1 MQKKPIE
8 TVGVVGLG
16 KMGAAIASALVKKG
30 TKVYGF
36 DPNLKDSP
44 VSGVNLVGTLDSI
57 GKETDM
63 IVIAVKPNLVVPV
76 LKEFSKPA
84 TFVSIAAGISYSQ
97 ISEAAPKGSSAVRVM
112 PNLPLVSERG
122 ALAYFCEDTAVVG
135 VEQLFS
141 GMGKSI
147 RVSKESLMDT
157 VTGLSG
163 SGPAYVLTF
172 LQAMAEGGL
181 QEGLSYEE
189 SLSLAME
196 TIEGTLVYFRTLRE
210 ADSQLHPMEVRNW
223 VTSPGGTTIHGLDA
237 LERGGFS
244 TAVRDAIHRA
254 TERSKELGKG

>member
-1 MQKKPIE
+1 MQRNPFE
-8 TVGVVGLG
+8 RVGVVGLG
-16 KMGAAIASALVKKG
+16 KMGAAIATALVKKG

-36 DPNLKDSP
+36 DPHISESP
-44 VSGVNLVGTLDSI
+44 VPGVTLVGTLDAIS
-57 GKETDM
+57 KESEV

-76 LKEFSKPA
+76 LKEFSKPS
-84 TFVSIAAGISYSQ
+84 TFVSIAAGISFSNL
-97 ISEAAPKGSSAVRVM
+97 SESAPKGSEVVRVM

-122 ALAYFCEDTAVVG
+122 AMAYFCEDPVAPS
-135 VEQLFS
+135 VERLFY
-141 GMGKSI
+141 GMGTTI
-147 RVSKESLMDT
+147 RVGKESLMDA

-196 TIEGTLVYFRTLRE
+196 TIEGTLVYFRSLRNE
-210 ADSQLHPMEVRNW
+210 DASLHPMEVRNW

-244 TAVRDAIHRA
+244 TAVRDAIKRA

>member
-1 MQKKPIE
+1 MNPIE
-8 TVGVVGLG
+8 TVGIVGLG
-16 KMGAAIASALVKKG
+16 KMGAAIATALVKKG

-44 VSGVNLVGTLDSI
+44 VEGVVLVKTLEAVS
-57 GKETDM
+57 KEAAVV
-63 IVIAVKPNLVVPV
+63 VIAVKPNLVVPV

-84 TFVSIAAGISYSQ
+84 TFVSIAAGISFSQ
-97 ISEAAPKGSSAVRVM
+97 ISQSAPQGSLAVRVM
-112 PNLPLVSERG
+112 PNLPLVAERG
-122 ALAYFCEDTAVVG
+122 AFAYFCEDNAVLS
-135 VEQLFS
+135 VEQLFY
-141 GMGKSI
+141 GMGTGI
-147 RVSKESLMDT
+147 RVMKESLMDA

-196 TIEGTLVYFRTLRE
+196 TIEGTLVYFRSLRE
-210 ADSQLHPMEVRNW
+210 EDKDLHPMEVKNW
-223 VTSPGGTTIHGLDA
+223 VTSPGGTTIYGLDA

-244 TAVRDAIHRA
+244 TAVRDAVHRA

>member
-1 MQKKPIE
+1 MQKKPFE
-8 TVGVVGLG
+8 AVGVVGLG
-16 KMGAAIASALVKKG
+16 KMGGAIATALVGKG

-36 DPNLKDSP
+36 DPNIKESP
-44 VSGVNLVGTLDSI
+44 VSGMTLLGSLTAMS
-57 GKETDM
+57 EVAEL

-76 LKEFSKPA
+76 LKEFSKPT

-97 ISEAAPKGSSAVRVM
+97 MADVAPKGSNSVRVM

-122 ALAYFCEDTAVVG
+122 AFAYFCEDPSVSH
-135 VEQLFS
+135 VERLFD
-141 GMGKSI
+141 GMGTGI
-147 RVSKESLMDT
+147 RVAKESLMDA

-196 TIEGTLVYFRTLRE
+196 TIEGTLVYFRTLRK
-210 ADSQLHPMEVRNW
+210 ADANLHPMEVRNW

-244 TAVRDAIHRA
+244 TSVRDAIHRA

>member
-1 MQKKPIE
+1 MNPIE
-8 TVGVVGLG
+8 TVGIVGLG
-16 KMGAAIASALVKKG
+16 KMGAAIATALVKKG

-36 DPNLKDSP
+36 DPNLKESP
-44 VSGVNLVGTLDSI
+44 VKGVVLVKTLEAIRNES
-57 GKETDM
+57 EV

-84 TFVSIAAGISYSQ
+84 TFVSIAAGISFSQ
-97 ISEAAPKGSSAVRVM
+97 ITENAPQGSLAVRVM
-112 PNLPLVSERG
+112 PNLPLVAERG
-122 ALAYFCEDTAVVG
+122 AFAYFCDDNAATN
-135 VEQLFS
+135 VEQLFY
-141 GMGKSI
+141 GMGTGI
-147 RVSKESLMDT
+147 RVAKESLMDA

-163 SGPAYVLTF
+163 SGPAYVLMF

-196 TIEGTLVYFRTLRE
+196 TIEGTLVYFRSLRKE
-210 ADSQLHPMEVRNW
+210 DKNLHPMEVKNW

>member
-1 MQKKPIE
+1 MNSIE
-8 TVGVVGLG
+8 TVGIVGLG
-16 KMGAAIASALVKKG
+16 KMGGAIASALVKKG

-36 DPNLKDSP
+36 DPNLKESHLE
-44 VSGVNLVGTLDSI
+44 GVVLVKTLEAI
-57 GKETDM
+57 RNETEV

-84 TFVSIAAGISYSQ
+84 TFVSIAAGISFSQ
-97 ISEAAPKGSSAVRVM
+97 ITENAPSGSLAVRVM
-112 PNLPLVSERG
+112 PNLPLVAERG
-122 ALAYFCEDTAVVG
+122 AFAYFCEDNAVTN
-135 VEQLFS
+135 VEQLFY
-141 GMGKSI
+141 GMGTGI
-147 RVSKESLMDT
+147 RVAKESLMDA

-172 LQAMAEGGL
+172 LQAMTEGGL

-196 TIEGTLVYFRTLRE
+196 TIEGTLAYFRSLRKE
-210 ADSQLHPMEVRNW
+210 DKNLHPMEVKNW

>member
-1 MQKKPIE
+1 MQMNPFKA
-8 TVGVVGLG
+8 VGIVGLG
-16 KMGAAIASALVKKG
+16 KMGSAIATALVKKG

-36 DPNLKDSP
+36 DPNLKESP
-44 VSGVNLVGTLDSI
+44 VSGVTLVNTLDAI
-57 GKETDM
+57 GKESEV
-63 IVIAVKPNLVVPV
+63 IVIAVKPNLVVSV
-76 LKEFSKPA
+76 LKEFSKPS
-84 TFVSIAAGISYSQ
+84 TFVSIAAGVSYSTLSQ
-97 ISEAAPKGSSAVRVM
+97 SAPKGSFSVRVM

-122 ALAYFCEDTAVVG
+122 AMAYFCEDQVVSS
-135 VEQLFS
+135 VERLFY
-141 GMGKSI
+141 GMGTTTRI
-147 RVSKESLMDT
+147 TKESLMDA

-172 LQAMAEGGL
+172 LQALAEGGL

-196 TIEGTLVYFRTLRE
+196 TIEGTLVYFRTLRKE
-210 ADSQLHPMEVRNW
+210 NSNLHPMEVRNW

-244 TAVRDAIHRA
+244 TAVRDAVRRA

>member
-1 MQKKPIE
+1 MEKNPFE
-8 TVGVVGLG
+8 AVGIVGLG

-36 DPNLKDSP
+36 DPNLKESP
-44 VSGVNLVGTLDSI
+44 VSGVTLVGTLE
-57 GKETDM
+57 GVRKEAEV
-63 IVIAVKPNLVVPV
+63 IVIAVKPNLVEPV
-76 LKEFSKPA
+76 LKEFSKSA
-84 TFVSIAAGISYSQ
+84 TFVSIAAGVSFSKL
-97 ISEAAPKGSSAVRVM
+97 SEAAPKGSHVVRVM

-122 ALAYFCEDTAVVG
+122 ALAYFCEDDVVSD
-135 VEQLFS
+135 VERLFA

-147 RVSKESLMDT
+147 RVVKESLMDA

-172 LQAMAEGGL
+172 LQAMTEGGL

-189 SLSLAME
+189 SLALAME
-196 TIEGTLVYFRTLRE
+196 TIEGTLVYFRSLRGGD
-210 ADSQLHPMEVRNW
+210 ASLHPMEVRNW

-244 TAVRDAIHRA
+244 TAVRDAIKRA